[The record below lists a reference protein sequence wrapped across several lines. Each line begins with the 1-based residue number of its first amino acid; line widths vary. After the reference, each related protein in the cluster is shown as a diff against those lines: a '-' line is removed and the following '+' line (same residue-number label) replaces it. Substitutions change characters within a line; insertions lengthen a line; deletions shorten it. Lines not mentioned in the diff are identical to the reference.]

1 MRIEQWPFLAW
12 LRRIGGRAQI
22 IAAASLVVLVTQAAL
37 LAYGLNRGF
46 DILTE
51 VLVSGARASGAVD
64 ELATDINTVSDSIV
78 EMMAGVV
85 ARADVSQFVLDRPL
99 AIAREWPAV
108 RERVSD
114 FVDPGSI
121 ERAEESIAQM
131 PAFAARLTE
140 AARGGGVR
148 LDRLNEDWVDLRN
161 PLTRLVTR
169 ARARVI
175 ERGEITRL
183 AAETLRTRISIAEAL
198 ALGAG
203 LIVLAATWYLLI
215 FTIARPVTRIASTM
229 TTLAKGRLDIPIPGR
244 ERRDEIGE
252 MALAIEVFRG
262 HAVERDALLRE
273 RAQAAAR
280 LEQLVAERTAEL
292 QRRGTMLNATFDNMA
307 QGILLVDR
315 ELRILVH
322 NERLVDLWNLPREV
336 LANRTTLPEMLRYT
350 AERGD
355 YAPQSPDEVVAERVA
370 ALREGRRVHSQ
381 AKLRSGLVLEVDGVP
396 LLDGGYVFT
405 YTDVTEQHRAADEIL
420 AARDA
425 AQAANSAKSS
435 FVATMTHELRT
446 PMNGVLGILELL
458 HQTELNEEQRELIN
472 VIGGSA
478 EALLKIIDDILDLSK
493 IEAGKMDIERV
504 PLTPL
509 PLIEGVADT
518 LAPHAHRKKLSFIT
532 YVDADVPTAVIGDP
546 VRLRQILFNLIGNAI
561 KFTETGSV
569 SVQLSVEDGKS
580 LLLAVTDTGIG
591 LDEAACRRLFQPF
604 VQADS
609 TTTRRFGG
617 TGLGLSICR
626 QLVHLM
632 GGSLGVNSELGRGS
646 TFWVKLPCEAAE
658 APAPPALDDI
668 RGLRVLVVEDDP
680 TMRRVITSY
689 LSVAEADV
697 EAVSTAEAALDWL
710 ARHAADIVVVDLKL
724 PGRDGFEL
732 QHAMADDP
740 RLADTRTVLL
750 TAYNDPADRRRALAA
765 GFSAYLSK
773 PVRKSALLHTIAVAV
788 GRGSTRPV
796 DGHASAHPA
805 STRAIST
812 QRILVAEDHETN
824 RNVIR
829 RQLASLGYTAEI
841 VPDGRAALRAI
852 EAAPYD
858 LVLTD
863 CHMPE
868 LDGYELARAVR
879 ERERALGQPRVPI
892 IALTAATLKGEA
904 ERCFAAGMDD
914 YLTKPVKL
922 AHLDETLSRWLNGH
936 EEGAVPA
943 AIARAEESSP
953 PGQHPA
959 FDLGELR
966 EILGTFDDQT
976 RTFMLQFIDA
986 TPLLI
991 EQIRLAVA
999 SRNREEAQQASHA
1012 AKGTARSVMATE
1024 LAELFASVERHVT
1037 DKEWSAAESQVAE
1050 ANAALERARDFVAT
1064 L

>member
-1 MRIEQWPFLAW
+1 MDRWPFLAW
-12 LRRIGGRAQI
+12 FSRIGGRAQI
-22 IAAASLVVLVTQAAL
+22 IAAASLIVLGTQAGL
-37 LAYGLNRGF
+37 LVYGLNRGF

-51 VLVSGARASGAVD
+51 VLVSGARASSAVD
-64 ELATDINTVSDSIV
+64 ELATDINTISDSIV

-85 ARADVSQFVLDRPL
+85 ARADVSEFVLDRPL
-99 AIAREWPAV
+99 VIVREWPAI
-108 RERVSD
+108 RERVVD
-114 FVDPGSI
+114 FVDPGTI
-121 ERAEESIAQM
+121 ERAEESINQL
-131 PAFAARLTE
+131 PVFAARFTE
-140 AARGGGVR
+140 AARGPGTTR
-148 LDRLNEDWVDLRN
+148 LDRLNEDWGDLRN
-161 PLTRLVTR
+161 PLTRLVNR

-175 ERGEITRL
+175 ERGELTRV
-183 AAETLRTRISIAEAL
+183 AADTLRQRISIAEAL

-203 LIVLAATWYLLI
+203 LIVLGATWYLLI

-229 TTLAKGRLDIPIPGR
+229 TTLAKGNLDTPIPGR
-244 ERRDEIGE
+244 ERHDEIGD

-262 HAVERDALLRE
+262 HAVERDGLLRE
-273 RAQAAAR
+273 RANAAAR
-280 LEQLVAERTAEL
+280 LEQLVAERTAEV

-315 ELRILVH
+315 DLRIQVH
-322 NERLVDLWNLPREV
+322 NQRLVDLWNLPREI

-381 AKLRSGLVLEVDGVP
+381 AKLRSGVVLEVDGVP

-405 YTDVTEQHRAADEIL
+405 YTDVTEQHQAADAIL

-425 AQAANSAKSS
+425 AQAANNAKSS

-493 IEAGKMDIERV
+493 IEAGKMDIEQV
-504 PLTPL
+504 PLAPL

-532 YVDADVPTAVIGDP
+532 YVDPSVPAAVVGDP

-569 SVQLSVEDGKS
+569 SVQMTMEEPKT
-580 LLLAVTDTGIG
+580 LLLTVTDTGIG
-591 LDEAACRRLFQPF
+591 LDESACRRLFQPF

-626 QLVHLM
+626 QIVHLM
-632 GGSLGVNSELGRGS
+632 GGSLGVTSELGRGS

-658 APAPPALDDI
+658 APAPPVLDDI

-689 LSVAEADV
+689 LNAAEADV
-697 EAVSTAEAALDWL
+697 EGLGTAEDAL
-710 ARHAADIVVVDLKL
+710 ARLAQAPSVDIVLVDLKL

-732 QHAMADDP
+732 QQAMAQDAC
-740 RLADTRTVLL
+740 LAETRAVLL
-750 TAYNDPADRRRALAA
+750 TAFNDPADRRRALAA
-765 GFSAYLSK
+765 GFAAYLSK
-773 PVRKSALLHTIAVAV
+773 PVRKSTLIHTIAVAA
-788 GRGSTRPV
+788 GRGAVRAV
-796 DGHASAHPA
+796 EGHASADA
-805 STRAIST
+805 AGARAILG

-829 RQLASLGYTAEI
+829 RQLASLGYTVEI
-841 VPDGRAALRAI
+841 VVDGRAALAAI

-879 ERERALGQPRVPI
+879 ERERSLGQPRVPI

-922 AHLDETLSRWLNGH
+922 AHLDETLRRWLSGQ
-936 EEGAVPA
+936 ESATIAGPRVPA
-943 AIARAEESSP
+943 EDATP
-953 PGQHPA
+953 GGQHPT
-959 FDLGELR
+959 FDLDELR
-966 EILGTFDDQT
+966 EVMGTFDEQT
-976 RTFMLQFIDA
+976 RAFMRQFIDA
-986 TPLLI
+986 TPALLDKLR
-991 EQIRLAVA
+991 QAVA
-999 SRNREEAQQASHA
+999 NRNREEAQQASHA

-1024 LAELFASVERHVT
+1024 LAELFAAVERHVS
-1037 DKEWSAAESQVAE
+1037 DEEWSAAESQVAE
-1050 ANAALERARDFVAT
+1050 ADAALERARDFVAA